1 MKYLGWLLRA
11 GRVYASKS
19 REQDVNRDYWDWE
32 GGRYTESFIT
42 GESNM
47 ILTKLE
53 ISRMNY
59 SGIIP
64 G

>member
-11 GRVYASKS
+11 GRVYASKW